1 MPGPV
6 WEKSPSEGR
15 QPWEDPSPS
24 TTGPGEE
31 VGEGAEVGAGG
42 GSRQGPPGH
51 TGYCVL
57 VPPCV
62 FPE

>member
-1 MPGPV
+1 MTCPPAPQDPV
-6 WEKSPSEGR
+6 WV
-15 QPWEDPSPS
+15 D
-24 TTGPGEE
+24 
-31 VGEGAEVGAGG
+31 EGAKVGAGG
-42 GSRQGPPGH
+42 GSRQGPPEH